1 MKQQPGASADILDI
15 SARAS
20 WARAWFSVSPESQIL
35 AWLDW
40 VMHLAISPGTRIDL
54 GRQAL
59 MLWEDCLA
67 ENLTSLYGVR
77 IGRNSSGTTNGDA
90 SNSGASNPGINTKD
104 TGNGGE
110 RSGGAMVGVG
120 APPLDRRF
128 RDEGWNKYPFSF
140 YRRSFLA
147 QQQWWELAT
156 RAVQGVTPHHQRLVS
171 FAAKQWL
178 DMFSPGN
185 FPFTNPTVIAKT
197 IEEGGSNLARGFE
210 HLMDDIRTRLDGKPP
225 AGAENF
231 RVGHDVALT
240 PGKVVLR
247 NQLMELIQYSPT
259 TKQVHPEPV
268 LIVPAWIM
276 KYYILDLSPH
286 NSLIRFL
293 VDQGYTVF
301 CISWKNPDADDR
313 DLGMDDYLSLGWTA
327 ALEAVSTIIPGHKV
341 HATGYCLGGTLL
353 SIAAAAMARDG
364 DDRLASVSL
373 FAAQTDFSE
382 PGELGLF
389 IDEAQVALLEAQM
402 SEAGYLRADQM
413 AGAFQMLRSYDL
425 LWSRLVNEYLLG
437 NRRSMNDLMAWN
449 ADATRMPAKMHS
461 QYLRRLYLNN
471 DLSAGRYP
479 VGGRPVSLAN
489 LKLPIFCL
497 GTVSDHVAPWQ
508 SVYKLHLLTPS
519 EITFVLTTGGHNAG
533 IVSPPGHPRR
543 RYQISTRGVSSTQLS
558 AEDWQA
564 SAPSHEGSWWPA
576 WAAWLNERSS
586 ARQMPPRTG
595 ASDRGYRPLCDAP
608 GEYVLSK

>member
-1 MKQQPGASADILDI
+1 MKRQPGVSAELMDI

-20 WARAWFSVSPESQIL
+20 WARNWLSVSPASQMM

-40 VMHLAISPGTRIDL
+40 IMHLAISPGTRIEL
-54 GRQAL
+54 ARQAL

-67 ENLTSLYGVR
+67 SNLAGICGAGSGA
-77 IGRNSSGTTNGDA
+77 IGTGADKGDA
-90 SNSGASNPGINTKD
+90 SSGDAGNSSVGSAASGAGS
-104 TGNGGE
+104 
-110 RSGGAMVGVG
+110 
-120 APPLDRRF
+120 PPLDRRF
-128 RDEGWNKYPFSF
+128 RDEGWNNYPFSV
-140 YRRSFLA
+140 YRQSFLA
-147 QQQWWELAT
+147 QQQWWEQAT
-156 RAVQGVTPHHQRLVS
+156 QAVQGVTPHHQRLVS

-197 IEEGGSNLARGFE
+197 IEEGGSNLVRGLGHF
-210 HLMDDIRTRLDGKPP
+210 LDDVRARLDGEP
-225 AGAENF
+225 AAGTENF
-231 RVGHDVALT
+231 RVGHEVALT

-247 NQLMELIQYSPT
+247 NRLMELIQYSPT

-286 NSLIRFL
+286 NSLIKFL

-301 CISWKNPDADDR
+301 CISWKNPDANDR
-313 DLGMDDYLSLGWTA
+313 DLGMDDYLSLGWKA
-327 ALEAVSTIIPGHKV
+327 GLDAVSAIVPGHKI

-364 DDRLASVSL
+364 DERLASVSL
-373 FAAQTDFSE
+373 FAAQADFSE

-389 IDEAQVALLEAQM
+389 IDEGQVTLLEAQM

-489 LKLPIFCL
+489 LKLPIFCV

-543 RYQISTRGVSSTQLS
+543 RYQILTRGVESTQLS
-558 AEDWQA
+558 AEAWQA

-576 WAAWLNERSS
+576 WVEWLQERSS
-586 ARQMPPRTG
+586 AGQLPPEVG
-595 ASDRGYRPLCDAP
+595 APDQGYGVVC
-608 GEYVLSK
+608 EYVLSK